1 MSNTIAL
8 FRANPGL
15 AIIGALIVMASLV
28 FGLVAVLMMRSGAS
42 LRPIAFIA
50 GLFAIVVMP
59 QGLFHASQA
68 FGWIPKRDLV
78 WTFGKDA
85 DTGARPARYRVREER
100 LSATDGVFTNP
111 AEVFGPD
118 ADASLTV
125 DLRARMPDG
134 PFAAARAAQMAI
146 TGGGGGAGGSVV
158 VAHFDRAADA
168 EQAAQQYARVMLGS
182 LPPVGAD
189 GARTVAR
196 ASDVVKVVVANT
208 TVLAWSG
215 ADDAAATRAMRE
227 SPLLE
232 RVDDTLSAVDREAQ
246 DFWLYRP
253 PVLIA
258 ITLLLVVVAT
268 GWFFRMSAWASEM
281 PAVAGVTPVDAPTL
295 RQRLLSVNAL
305 DVPFTIAADPD
316 DASRLVAT
324 WRYADAKWVDLARA
338 RGLRRTYRMILA
350 LDESSHTVRP
360 IDQTSQYDW
369 SAGAGGADLRWETE
383 RGIIFFQ
390 QDMGRVFGLQL
401 DSQGRFTP
409 ALSYTYRFDVRE
421 IKTPLINAVT
431 HAGWRWRPTLLHGPR
446 WLGWLID

>member
-1 MSNTIAL
+1 MSDTIAL
-8 FRANPGL
+8 LRANPGL
-15 AIIGALIVMASLV
+15 AVIGALIVLASLV
-28 FGLVAVLMMRSGAS
+28 FGLVAVLMVRSGAS

-50 GLFAIVVMP
+50 GFFAIVVLP

-68 FGWIPKRDLV
+68 FGWIPKRDLT

-100 LSATDGVFTNP
+100 LSAKDGVFTNP
-111 AEVFGPD
+111 AAVFGPE

-158 VAHFDRAADA
+158 VAHFDRASDA
-168 EQAAQQYARVMLGS
+168 ERAAEQYAAVMLGS

-189 GARTVAR
+189 GARTVVR
-196 ASDVVKVVVANT
+196 TSDVVKLLVANT

-215 ADDAAATRAMRE
+215 ADDAAATQAMRD

-232 RVDDTLSAVDREAQ
+232 RVDSAPSAAARDAQ
-246 DFWLYRP
+246 QFWLYRP
-253 PVLIA
+253 AVLIA
-258 ITLLLVVVAT
+258 ITLLLLVAAT
-268 GWFFRMSAWASEM
+268 AWFFRMSAWASEV
-281 PAVAGVTPVDAPTL
+281 PAAAGASPVDAPTL
-295 RQRLLSVNAL
+295 RQRLLSVNAH

-316 DASRLVAT
+316 DTTRLVAT
-324 WRYADAKWVDLARA
+324 WKYADAKWVDLARA

-350 LDESSHTVRP
+350 LDEATHTVRP
-360 IDQTSQYDW
+360 IDQTSSYDW
-369 SAGAGGADLRWETE
+369 SAGVGGADLRWETQ

-390 QDMGRVFGLQL
+390 QDRGRVFGLQL
-401 DSQGRFTP
+401 DAQGRFTP

-421 IKTPLINAVT
+421 IKSPLIQAVT